1 MKMKRTKTNISGFDN
16 LIEGGF
22 PEESNVLLTGTP
34 GTGKTIFSLEY
45 IYNGAIKEK
54 EKGIYFTFEEKKKS
68 LIDQAKQ
75 FGWDLEKQEKKG
87 NIKIISIGT
96 DDISKNTINE
106 IIEIVKNTKSKRIVI
121 DSITTLSFLTPEV
134 SLGGNINNHTIK
146 RFLYS
151 FLTKLKEIDKLTSI
165 IISQKDEKISNN
177 VSEYLCDGVIN
188 IEYESLGGDFSRN
201 LTIKKMRKTKND
213 EDLHPLEIS
222 NKGIIIHSLE

>member
-1 MKMKRTKTNISGFDN
+1 MKRTKTNISGFDN

-34 GTGKTIFSLEY
+34 GTGKTIFSLVY
-45 IYNGAIKEK
+45 NYNGAIKEK

-146 RFLYS
+146 SFLYS